1 MKVCFALLQAA
12 MAVSVWLAKCQ
23 WDVARSLLWPP
34 LLFCTDRAPASKPSP
49 LGLSFHTE
57 GEKQQAFINLSPIE
71 HWSWTMTCWFVRPL
85 EWGDPE
91 AGCLSQ
97 WEVIVLQ
104 TLSLARSLAAAAVG
118 DWTESRRQA
127 GN

>member
-1 MKVCFALLQAA
+1 
-12 MAVSVWLAKCQ
+12 
-23 WDVARSLLWPP
+23 
-34 LLFCTDRAPASKPSP
+34 
-49 LGLSFHTE
+49 
-57 GEKQQAFINLSPIE
+57 
-71 HWSWTMTCWFVRPL
+71 MTCWFVRPL

-127 GN
+127 TNTRHLSALGSLGLSVCLSVEEDTDGRAT